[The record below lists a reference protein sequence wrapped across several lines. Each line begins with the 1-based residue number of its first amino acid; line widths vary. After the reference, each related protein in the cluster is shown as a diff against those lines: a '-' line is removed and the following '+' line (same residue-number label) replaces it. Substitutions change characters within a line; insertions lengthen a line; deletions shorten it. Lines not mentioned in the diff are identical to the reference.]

1 MPSVILH
8 RRSRGDVQH
17 TQRQPHDR
25 AHYRCARDLSPSF
38 GGAGLQRAGEP
49 AERYPV
55 LPLLVNRVRG
65 GRCAAFHLKRGG
77 LSGPYSALSPDLPA
91 LSRWVAV
98 IQIGGGGGFS
108 M

>member
-1 MPSVILH
+1 MPSVIRH

-17 TQRQPHDR
+17 KQRQTHDR
-25 AHYRCARDLSPSF
+25 AHYPCAREVVPSI

-49 AERYPV
+49 AERYPA

-65 GRCAAFHLKRGG
+65 GRRVAFHLKRGG
-77 LSGPYSALSPDLPA
+77 LSGLYWALSPDLSA

-98 IQIGGGGGFS
+98 IQIGGG
-108 M
+108 